1 VAKQRHQST
10 TGKVTKPRR
19 VSGWFIFFLLTDL
32 LVFGGFAIMYSE
44 SKGWEKELQNA
55 VPVETVTPEMT
66 GVVAITG
73 TLTSRNPALDEHLAS
88 SYALLVKEDR
98 RWSCNSRNCSY
109 VTTMTTTV
117 GDVNGLSVNGIP
129 LQPSV
134 FRLTDLTVPLHE
146 GTLRNPDEEVE
157 NNRVLVVAPKET
169 ALSYAGV
176 PNGDE
181 VTILGQAEEGQLKPM
196 SFPNGTDSV
205 LYGGLPPYAPKDKP
219 ETIERGYVVGSSLDA
234 IIAHEKNM
242 QNDVI
247 WTVLIVGLLLLPVTL
262 LLAPWPKK
270 QRGSRSLKR

>member
-1 VAKQRHQST
+1 MTRPRHQGT
-10 TGKVTKPRR
+10 TGKVTKSRR

-44 SKGWEKELQNA
+44 SNSWEKGLQNA

-66 GVVAITG
+66 GIVAITG

-88 SYALLVKEDR
+88 PYALLVKEDR

-109 VTTMTTTV
+109 VATMTTTV

-134 FRLTDLTVPLHE
+134 FRLTDLTVPLDE
-146 GTLRNPDEEVE
+146 GTLRKPNEEVE
-157 NNRVLVVAPKET
+157 NNRMLVVAPKET

-176 PNGDE
+176 PNGEE

-219 ETIERGYVVGSSLDA
+219 EAIERGYVVGSSLNA

-242 QNDVI
+242 QKDVI
-247 WTVLIVGLLLLPVTL
+247 WTVLIVGLLLFPVTL

-270 QRGSRSLKR
+270 QRG

>member
-1 VAKQRHQST
+1 MTKLRHQST

-44 SKGWEKELQNA
+44 SNGWEKGLQNA

-66 GVVAITG
+66 GIVAITG

-117 GDVNGLSVNGIP
+117 GNVNGLSVNGIP

-146 GTLRNPDEEVE
+146 GTLRNPNEEVE

-169 ALSYAGV
+169 ALSYGGV
-176 PNGDE
+176 PNGEE

-270 QRGSRSLKR
+270 QRG

>member
-1 VAKQRHQST
+1 VAKLRHQST
-10 TGKVTKPRR
+10 TGKVTRSRR

-44 SKGWEKELQNA
+44 SNSWEKELQNA

-66 GVVAITG
+66 GIVAITG

-109 VTTMTTTV
+109 VATMTTTV
-117 GDVNGLSVNGIP
+117 GDVNGLSMNGIP

-134 FRLTDLTVPLHE
+134 FRLTDLTVQLHE

-169 ALSYAGV
+169 AQSYAGV
-176 PNGDE
+176 PNGE
-181 VTILGQAEEGQLKPM
+181 KVTILGQAEEGQLKPM

-219 ETIERGYVVGSSLDA
+219 ETIERGYVVGSSLNA
-234 IIAHEKNM
+234 IIAHEENM

-247 WTVLIVGLLLLPVTL
+247 WTVLIVGLLLLPITL

-270 QRGSRSLKR
+270 QRGKEP

>member
-1 VAKQRHQST
+1 MTKLRHQGT
-10 TGKVTKPRR
+10 TGKVTRSRR

-44 SKGWEKELQNA
+44 SNAWEKELQNA

-66 GVVAITG
+66 GIVAITG

-134 FRLTDLTVPLHE
+134 FRLTNLTVPLHE
-146 GTLRNPDEEVE
+146 VTLRNPNEEVE
-157 NNRVLVVAPKET
+157 NNRVLVVAPKES

-176 PNGDE
+176 PNGEE
-181 VTILGQAEEGQLKPM
+181 VTILGQAEEGQMKPM
-196 SFPNGTDSV
+196 SFPNGKDSV

-234 IIAHEKNM
+234 IILHEKNM
-242 QNDVI
+242 QSDVI

-270 QRGSRSLKR
+270 QQGSRSLKR

>member
-1 VAKQRHQST
+1 MTKLRHQST
-10 TGKVTKPRR
+10 TGKVTKSRR

-44 SKGWEKELQNA
+44 SSGWEKELQNA
-55 VPVETVTPEMT
+55 VPVETVTPDMT
-66 GVVAITG
+66 GIVAITG

-109 VTTMTTTV
+109 VATMTTTV

-176 PNGDE
+176 PNDEE

-196 SFPNGTDSV
+196 SFPSGTDSV
-205 LYGGLPPYAPKDKP
+205 LYGGLPPYVPKDKP
-219 ETIERGYVVGSSLDA
+219 ETIESGYVVGSSLNA

-242 QNDVI
+242 QKDVI
-247 WTVLIVGLLLLPVTL
+247 WIVLIVGLLLLPVTL
-262 LLAPWPKK
+262 LLAPWPKI
-270 QRGSRSLKR
+270 QRGSRGLRP